1 MNAEQ
6 WISLA
11 IQIFAVG
18 FALLNVAMALYDN
31 RKNLDF
37 IWSIWKRFRFFS
49 LLQIIGIIFL
59 IFLSYKALVF
69 LSPVFGYGW
78 LDFFSKTG
86 GNILIS
92 PILTAFNSDIF
103 IVRCVPALFL
113 FAFLLSLPF
122 MARLEE
128 NIFRRGYHMWGKIFR
143 QSFFFG
149 LMHMVIGIPLGVA
162 VALIIP
168 GLFFAY
174 EYRRVYLQLIET
186 RTQKEARNE
195 AVLTSTTYHTLM
207 NTIFI
212 GYALI
217 LCIISV

>member
-1 MNAEQ
+1 MNTEQ
-6 WISLA
+6 WVSLA

-31 RKNLDF
+31 RKNFDF
-37 IWSIWKRFRFFS
+37 VWSVWKRFHFFA

-59 IFLSYKALVF
+59 IFFSYKALVF

-78 LDFFSKTG
+78 LNFFSRTG

-92 PILTAFNSDIF
+92 PVLTAFNSDIF
-103 IVRCVPALFL
+103 IVRCVPAFFL
-113 FAFLLSLPF
+113 FAFLFSLPF

-128 NIFRRGYHMWGKIFR
+128 NIFRRGCHTWGKMFR
-143 QSFFFG
+143 QSIFFG
-149 LMHMVIGIPLGVA
+149 LMHIIIGIPIGVA
-162 VALIIP
+162 IALIIP

-174 EYRRVYLQLIET
+174 EYRRVYLKLAQT
-186 RTQKEARNE
+186 KTQKEARNE
-195 AVLTSTTYHTLM
+195 AVLTSTTHHTLM

-217 LCIISV
+217 LCIISI